1 MLDQMRGLLRSP
13 AMIAEVMPRTTQLD
27 PDLDEAKITVALTQ
41 LDQVWEQ
48 LFPAEQARIVRLLV
62 ERVIV
67 SPNDIEV
74 RFRLNG
80 IETMTKE
87 LIQIGTKTTTED
99 AA

>member
-1 MLDQMRGLLRSP
+1 
-13 AMIAEVMPRTTQLD
+13 MIAEVMPRTTQLD